1 MAKKKTIFDL
11 GKREREILEA
21 VLKLGEVSVNDVL
34 VELRDPPSYSTVRA
48 ILGQLVRK
56 GNLSFRDDRGRYLYK
71 ALTTKE
77 SAQKSALKD
86 LVSTIF
92 YGKASDVIVT
102 LLDLAGNTLTP
113 EEIDRIKTKISSAQ
127 QNPPQSDP
135 VAALRSVPG
144 CHCKEKS
151 L

>member
-21 VLKLGEVSVNDVL
+21 VLKIGEGSVNDVL
-34 VELRDPPSYSTVRA
+34 TELRDPPSYSTVRA

-56 GNLSFRDDRGRYLYK
+56 GSLTFRDDRGRYLYK

-92 YGKASDVIVT
+92 YGNASDVIVT
-102 LLDLAGNTLTP
+102 LLDLAGNTLSDD
-113 EEIDRIKTKISSAQ
+113 EIERIKNKIANAQ
-127 QNPPQSDP
+127 N
-135 VAALRSVPG
+135 
-144 CHCKEKS
+144 KEKKS
-151 L
+151 

>member
-34 VELRDPPSYSTVRA
+34 AELREPPSYSTVRA

-56 GNLSFRDDRGRYLYK
+56 GNLTFRDDRGRYLYK

-113 EEIDRIKTKISSAQ
+113 EEIDRINNKISQ
-127 QNPPQSDP
+127 QNIHHGDSSTDLTD
-135 VAALRSVPG
+135 VTDKRIKKHLR
-144 CHCKEKS
+144 
-151 L
+151 